1 MKYLPSTPASFSAK
15 GCSISSCVAPSTAA
29 SFGWWEWMMNPPPG
43 LVSIGKLMLRAWLLG
58 GPGRARCL
66 IAAYD
71 LTLAPRTPPPRAPQA
86 HHVPGR
92 SLAPAAVNHITLR
105 NCHPERGVFS
115 FAERGTRARR
125 ANAARFLRG
134 NKSHAWRTSKIG
146 VKLESREAAKECSP
160 RRKPWVECRDDAS
173 PRGGERD

>member
-1 MKYLPSTPASFSAK
+1 MRTKDPGAPRNHSRVRCENANQRVWRASLTP
-15 GCSISSCVAPSTAA
+15 PTT
-29 SFGWWEWMMNPPPG
+29 
-43 LVSIGKLMLRAWLLG
+43 LMLEH
-58 GPGRARCL
+58 
-66 IAAYD
+66 
-71 LTLAPRTPPPRAPQA
+71 RTRPPRANQA
-86 HHVPGR
+86 HQVQGR

-160 RRKPWVECRDDAS
+160 RRKPWVEYRDDAS
-173 PRGGERD
+173 PRGAKETNPKYISRPRRSHSS